1 MAEKAPS
8 LPDPNENLVR
18 IFTTEQETEALVVR
32 GLLESAGIDCQL
44 GESENSTDVL
54 PIGAVGILVREE
66 DAERARQVIA
76 EYRRSPEQEQEEET
90 DFDETAI
97 DAKSDSSEPTDE

>member
-44 GESENSTDVL
+44 GESENSPDVL

-76 EYRRSPEQEQEEET
+76 EYRRSLRAPVAGFHCLGSQ
-90 DFDETAI
+90 DPH
-97 DAKSDSSEPTDE
+97 S

>member
-44 GESENSTDVL
+44 GESENSPDVL

>member
-8 LPDPNENLVR
+8 LPNPNENLVR

-44 GESENSTDVL
+44 GDSENSTDVL
-54 PIGAVGILVREE
+54 PMGAVGVLVREE

-76 EYRRSPEQEQEEET
+76 DSRRSPEQEQEEET
-90 DFDETAI
+90 DFDREAVEA
-97 DAKSDSSEPTDE
+97 DGSEPRKQ